1 MGNAAAAPEPKP
13 IPTALHAIWAAAG
26 NAVPAVWVDPGQTFE
41 LADIKG
47 PGAIQSIW
55 ITGSISRNFILR
67 MYWDDQEQ
75 PAVEAPLPDF
85 FAVPWATKE
94 GDAPGPFRPGQR
106 PTYRRQSRTTA

>member
-1 MGNAAAAPEPKP
+1 MTAFNGLDMHLGNLSRLSSAQSRSISAENPRGERGGGARAEAAPDGPARHLGLGWKCR
-13 IPTALHAIWAAAG
+13 
-26 NAVPAVWVDPGQTFE
+26 PAVWVDPGQTFE

-75 PAVEAPLPDF
+75 PSGGGAPP
-85 FAVPWATKE
+85 
-94 GDAPGPFRPGQR
+94 
-106 PTYRRQSRTTA
+106 